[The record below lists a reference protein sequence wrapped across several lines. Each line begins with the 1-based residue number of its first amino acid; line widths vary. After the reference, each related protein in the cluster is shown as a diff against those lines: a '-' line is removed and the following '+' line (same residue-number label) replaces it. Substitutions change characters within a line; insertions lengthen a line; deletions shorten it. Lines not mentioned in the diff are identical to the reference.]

1 LLSVRILVAL
11 ALSLA
16 TLPFLAGSASAVG
29 PSVIDIDGNQVNDP
43 GRTDDWQSWSAF
55 PNGNLAE
62 GFSVIRDGVGNG
74 DDTGIDGQEDYND
87 GVGSEQPWVPNKATA
102 SGKSDIGNVLVDSFR
117 DGQTPAHLWAAV
129 GFDRGNGSGTQRY
142 YLEFNQAEHDSIMP
156 TRTAGDLRVI
166 LAVNGNGLE
175 ECQGAQLWTG
185 TQWGA
190 VKACGNDIVFS
201 VNAAPID
208 DFFGSPYLT
217 DGKIPTNQFFEV
229 GIDLTAL
236 GATSCPVAGFRTF
249 DMRTQEGNEN
259 GQNGQLKDVIR
270 GPISIPSDCGTLKI
284 VKNDAATGL
293 PVTVAGTKFSV
304 TPDPTAGSALT
315 GAKTVVDNNTSSADL
330 TDTDPATGKITIA
343 NVDPDTYTVRELVAP
358 SGYFLPPP
366 APDYANCPTSPGY
379 DCLKLAVTSP
389 TGGSN
394 VATFTFSD
402 KLEWAKPAV
411 TKEATGSV
419 ATSYTWDIEKT
430 VSTTQNDANATDSAS
445 KNVAPGDPA
454 TFYYGLKVTGTEHKG
469 VYSVSGKVTVKN
481 PNPASMVVTL
491 SDTLHD
497 GTVCTFTGSDYDGA
511 TAGFQAN
518 VAPNLPNG
526 TDYAYTCSPSAAT
539 PVGGD
544 NTATVTWSTNAY
556 PQTAE
561 QAWATTPG
569 TDSVSAKDGYTYASA
584 GNANK
589 SVSVSDTYA
598 DFNGPKTV
606 TWGADPAK
614 VDGNKYVV
622 TFAYAHEFTGDPAG
636 VCTPHVNTAKVSV
649 QQTAPNPATLAQDSA
664 TATVCSGSN
673 LTVTKNKV
681 VSLTRTYS
689 YSIDKSV
696 ADSSLEVGANGKATA
711 SYTVVVTDGPATD
724 SSWAMSGVITVDNP
738 NAWEVTLL
746 TITDSYQGTV
756 CTVTPQANLV
766 IGVDN
771 PNTPNTDEGQRTFPY
786 TCSFASQPPYN
797 GTNTAT
803 VTWDKSAAA
812 TSSNTASG
820 TAAVVEADW
829 TLNKVNP
836 AVDVVDDKT
845 VPGASNALGSVTW
858 AGAGTKHTFTYSL
871 ELTGAPGRCVNYDNT
886 ARIVQTGQ
894 SDSATVTVCYPVSPT
909 VDKTAGGTYDRTY
922 LWQITKEA
930 DQTSVETDG
939 KNGAEVNYT
948 VTATPDGYTDDGWT
962 MNGTITVSNP
972 NDFKSMTVDIT
983 DVPNVGPGATCTV
996 TNGEDVV
1003 VPAGSLVNG
1012 SVVPGTASRDYL
1024 CTVPEQ
1030 PLYQGGTNTAVIS
1043 WDGGS
1048 ASSAARP
1055 VVFALAGETNKTIN
1069 VIDDKTVAG
1078 DEIALGTAT
1087 WNDLGTPTEFTY
1099 SLELEAAANECE
1111 TYTNTAEIVETG
1123 QFDDVTVEACGPEV
1137 LPAEEVRPPVVKGV
1151 EAVLPSTGGPQ
1162 MGLAWAGLGMLLTGG
1177 VLMAARRRGRFES

>member
-1 LLSVRILVAL
+1 MLSVRILVAL

-16 TLPFLAGSASAVG
+16 TLPFLAGSASAAVTG
-29 PSVIDIDGNQVNDP
+29 IDNDGNQD
-43 GRTDDWQSWSAF
+43 GLTTDWQ
-55 PNGNLAE
+55 GLAPGQPADPDFQLIPDPVGPADTTTFNNSE
-62 GFSVIRDGVGNG
+62 SDYPDWQAGSDG
-74 DDTGIDGQEDYND
+74 
-87 GVGSEQPWVPNKATA
+87 TA
-102 SGKSDIGNVLVDSFR
+102 SGKSDIGNVYVYDYR
-117 DGQTPAHLWAAV
+117 
-129 GFDRGNGSGTQRY
+129 NGSDDLIAALAWDRAGDTGTGRY
-142 YLEFNQAEHDSIMP
+142 YVELNQLPNQGLVP
-156 TRTAGDLRVI
+156 TRTVGDRRITIGINGADLLVCQVVEAWNGSDWAVPAGLPSDCSSIPV
-166 LAVNGNGLE
+166 
-175 ECQGAQLWTG
+175 
-185 TQWGA
+185 
-190 VKACGNDIVFS
+190 S
-201 VNAAPID
+201 VNAASITDYFNSPNDSPAGTLGPNKFVETVINLSA
-208 DFFGSPYLT
+208 FG
-217 DGKIPTNQFFEV
+217 
-229 GIDLTAL
+229 A
-236 GATSCPVAGFRTF
+236 ASCPVSGFKSLSVRS
-249 DMRTQEGNEN
+249 QEGNEK
-259 GQNGQLKDVIR
+259 GDTSALKDRATGNVTID
-270 GPISIPSDCGTLKI
+270 SDCGTINIIKR
-284 VKNDAATGL
+284 DYDTGN
-293 PVTVAGTKFSV
+293 PIDVAGTVFSIE
-304 TPDPTAGSALT
+304 PDPTAGSSAA
-315 GAKTVVDNNTSSADL
+315 GPMYVKDNNGGPAGYL
-330 TDTDPATGKITIA
+330 TDTNTNVGEITIT
-343 NVDPDTYTVRELVAP
+343 NVGPNSNPGYKVTEVSVP
-358 SGYFLPPP
+358 SPYFLPPAGCDSSDDTDRCTTKP
-366 APDYANCPTSPGY
+366 LG
-379 DCLKLAVTSP
+379 K
-389 TGGSN
+389 GGS
-394 VATFTFSD
+394 VTFSFKD
-402 KLEWAKPAV
+402 KKEWAKPVV

-419 ATSYTWDIEKT
+419 ATSYTWDIAKT

-454 TFYYGLKVTGTEHKG
+454 TFYYGVKVTGTEHKG
-469 VYSVSGKVTVKN
+469 VYTVSGKVTVKN
-481 PNPASMVVTL
+481 SNPGSMVVTL

-497 GTVCTFTGSDYDGA
+497 GTVCTFTGSDYDGGA
-511 TAGFQAN
+511 AGFQAN
-518 VAPNLPNG
+518 VASNMPNG

-569 TDSVSAKDGYTYASA
+569 TDSVTAKDGYTYEPA
-584 GNANK
+584 GNTNK
-589 SVSVSDTYA
+589 SVSVSDTYS

-622 TFAYAHEFTGDPAG
+622 TFAYSHVFTGDPAG
-636 VCTPHVNTAKVSV
+636 VCTRHVNTAKVSV
-649 QQTAPNPATLAQDSA
+649 LQTAPDPATLAQDSA

-803 VTWDKSAAA
+803 VTWDKTAAA

-845 VPGASNALGSVTW
+845 VPGASNALGTVTW

-871 ELTGAPGRCVNYDNT
+871 ELAGTPGRCVNYDNT

-894 SDSATVTVCYPVSPT
+894 SDSATVTVCYPVNPT

-939 KNGAEVNYT
+939 ENGAEVNYT
-948 VTATPDGYTDDGWT
+948 VTVTPDGYSDDGWT

-983 DVPNVGPGATCTV
+983 DVPNVGPGTTCTV
-996 TNGEDVV
+996 TDGEDVV

-1048 ASSAARP
+1048 ASSAAKP

-1123 QFDDVTVEACGPEV
+1123 QFDDATVEACGPEV

>member
-16 TLPFLAGSASAVG
+16 TLPFLAGSASAAVTQI
-29 PSVIDIDGNQVNDP
+29 VNDGNQD
-43 GRTDDWQSWSAF
+43 GMTDDWQ
-55 PNGNLAE
+55 GLA
-62 GFSVIRDGVGNG
+62 GTPVDPKFQLIHDPVGNA
-74 DDTGIDGQEDYND
+74 DTTTFGTGSSESNYPDWT
-87 GVGSEQPWVPNKATA
+87 VGSPGTA
-102 SGKSDIGNVLVDSFR
+102 SDKSDIGNIYVYNYRSGADLFVALAWDRAGDTGTGRYYVELNQLPNQGLVPTRST
-117 DGQTPAHLWAAV
+117 G
-129 GFDRGNGSGTQRY
+129 DRRITIGINGSDDLVCQRIERWNGSAWADATDCTSIQVNVNSGNIADY
-142 YLEFNQAEHDSIMP
+142 FNSPNDS
-156 TRTAGDLRVI
+156 V
-166 LAVNGNGLE
+166 
-175 ECQGAQLWTG
+175 TG
-185 TQWGA
+185 TLE
-190 VKACGNDIVFS
+190 GNTFVETVINLSAF
-201 VNAAPID
+201 
-208 DFFGSPYLT
+208 
-217 DGKIPTNQFFEV
+217 
-229 GIDLTAL
+229 
-236 GATSCPVAGFRTF
+236 GATSCPVSGYQSLTIRS
-249 DMRTQEGNEN
+249 QEGNEK
-259 GQNGQLKDVIR
+259 GDTSALKDRATGAVD
-270 GPISIPSDCGTLKI
+270 IPSDCGTIKI
-284 VKNDAATGL
+284 VKNDAATGQ
-293 PVTVAGTKFSV
+293 PVTVAGTKFSI
-304 TPDPTAGSALT
+304 TPDPTAGSSQT
-315 GAKTVVDNNTSSADL
+315 GAKTVVDNNTSAADL
-330 TDTDPATGKITIA
+330 VDTDPATGKITVA
-343 NVDPDTYTVRELVAP
+343 SVDPDTYTVRELVPP

-366 APDYANCPTSPGY
+366 APDYTNCPTSPGY

-402 KLEWAKPAV
+402 KKEWAKPAV

-419 ATSYTWDIEKT
+419 ATSYTWDIAKT

-454 TFYYGLKVTGTEHKG
+454 TFYYGVKVTGTEHKG

-481 PNPASMVVTL
+481 SNPGSMVVTL

-497 GTVCTFTGSDYDGA
+497 GTVCTFTGSDYDGG
-511 TAGFQAN
+511 TPGFQAN
-518 VAPNLPNG
+518 VASNMPNG

-556 PQTAE
+556 PQTKE

-569 TDSVSAKDGYTYASA
+569 TDSVSAKDGYTYESA
-584 GNANK
+584 GNTNK

-606 TWGADPAK
+606 TWGADPTK

-622 TFAYAHEFTGDPAG
+622 TFAYSHTFTGDPAG
-636 VCTPHVNTAKVSV
+636 VCTQHVNTAKVSV
-649 QQTAPNPATLAQDSA
+649 LQTAPDPATLAQDSA

-711 SYTVVVTDGPATD
+711 NYTVVVTDGPATD
-724 SSWAMSGVITVDNP
+724 SNWAMSGVITVDNP

-803 VTWDKSAAA
+803 VTWDKAAAA

-829 TLNKVNP
+829 TLNKVNS
-836 AVDVVDDKT
+836 AVDVVDNKT

-858 AGAGTKHTFTYSL
+858 AGAGTTHTFTYSL
-871 ELTGAPGRCVNYDNT
+871 ELAGTPGRCVNYDNT

-894 SDSATVTVCYPVSPT
+894 SDSATVTVCYPVNPT

-939 KNGAEVNYT
+939 ENGAEVNYT

-983 DVPNVGPGATCTV
+983 DVPNVGPGTTCTV

-1030 PLYQGGTNTAVIS
+1030 PLYEGGTNTAVIS

-1048 ASSAARP
+1048 ASSAAKP

-1099 SLELEAAANECE
+1099 SLQLEAAANECE

-1123 QFDDVTVEACGPEV
+1123 QFDDATVEACGPEV
-1137 LPAEEVRPPVVKGV
+1137 LPAEEVRPPAVKGV

-1177 VLMAARRRGRFES
+1177 VLMATRRRGRFES